1 MTDRK
6 QLGILIKNMGELP
19 TLPSVFS
26 TVSKMLSD
34 PRTSAVDVGNA
45 VSNDQVIASKIL
57 KVANSA
63 FYGLTGRVNTVS
75 HAIAV
80 LGFSSTKNIVLTTSV
95 LSTLNLK
102 TPVKGFNLAAF
113 WKHSAAVGAIA
124 RLAAKE
130 ILPQR
135 QEEAFVVGLL
145 HDIGKLILA
154 ICAPEDFAKC
164 INFAV
169 NNNCLFVE
177 AENELLGANHTDIA
191 AWINDRWKLP
201 ADFAVVLTNH
211 HKNIKESGENAG
223 LVAIVKFADVLARG
237 LQLGHAC
244 DNSMPLLEDDVW
256 DLLKMTPQKLDAI
269 LAASH
274 EAMQDS
280 MVFVNMS

>member
-1 MTDRK
+1 MADRK
-6 QLGILIKNMGELP
+6 QLETMIKNMGELP

-26 TVSKMLSD
+26 TVSRMLSD

-63 FYGLTGRVNTVS
+63 FYGLAGRVNTVS

-102 TPVKGFNLAAF
+102 TPVEGFNLTAF

-124 RLAAKE
+124 KLVAKE
-130 ILPQR
+130 VLPQK

-145 HDIGKLILA
+145 HDIGKLVLA
-154 ICAPEDFAKC
+154 ICVPEDFAKC
-164 INFAV
+164 VNFAL
-169 NNNCLFVE
+169 NKNCLFLE

-191 AWINDRWKLP
+191 AWVNIRWKLP

-211 HKNIKESGENAG
+211 HKNIKASGEHAG

-237 LQLGHAC
+237 LQFGHAC
-244 DNSMPLLEDDVW
+244 DNSMPVLEDDVW
-256 DLLKMTPQKLDAI
+256 NLLKMTPQKLDTI
-269 LAASH
+269 LAASND
-274 EAMQDS
+274 AVQNS
-280 MVFVNMS
+280 MVFVSAD

>member
-1 MTDRK
+1 MSDKK
-6 QLGILIKNMGELP
+6 QLEMLIKNMGELP

-57 KVANSA
+57 KIANSA
-63 FYGLTGRVNTVS
+63 FYGLTGKVNTVS

-102 TPVKGFNLAAF
+102 TPVNGFNIADF

-124 RLAAKE
+124 KLMSKE
-130 ILPQR
+130 IYPQK
-135 QEEAFVVGLL
+135 QEEAFIAGLL

-164 INFAV
+164 INHAMS
-169 NNNCLFVE
+169 NNCLFLE
-177 AENELLGANHTDIA
+177 AENKLLGINHTDIA
-191 AWINDRWKLP
+191 ARVNDRWKLP

-211 HKNIKESGENAG
+211 HKSIKASGSHAP

-237 LQLGHAC
+237 LQFGHAC
-244 DNSMPLLEDDVW
+244 DNSVPILEDEVW
-256 DLLKMTPQKLDAI
+256 NLLKITPEKLDTI

-280 MVFVNMS
+280 MVFVNVE

>member
-1 MTDRK
+1 MADRK
-6 QLGILIKNMGELP
+6 QLEILIKNMGELP
-19 TLPSVFS
+19 TLPSVFF

-34 PRTSAVDVGNA
+34 PRTSAVDVGKA

-57 KVANSA
+57 KIANSA

-102 TPVKGFNLAAF
+102 APVKGFNLAAF

-124 RLAAKE
+124 RLTAKE
-130 ILPQR
+130 ILPQK

-154 ICAPEDFAKC
+154 ICAPENFAKC

-169 NNNCLFVE
+169 SNNCLFLE
-177 AENELLGANHTDIA
+177 AENKLLGVNHTDIA
-191 AWINDRWKLP
+191 AWINDKWKLP
-201 ADFAVVLTNH
+201 ADFAIVLTNH
-211 HKNIKESGENAG
+211 HKDIKESGENAG

-244 DNSMPLLEDDVW
+244 DNSMPVLEDDVW
-256 DLLKMTPQKLDAI
+256 DLLKMTPQKLDTI

-280 MVFVNMS
+280 MVFVSTD